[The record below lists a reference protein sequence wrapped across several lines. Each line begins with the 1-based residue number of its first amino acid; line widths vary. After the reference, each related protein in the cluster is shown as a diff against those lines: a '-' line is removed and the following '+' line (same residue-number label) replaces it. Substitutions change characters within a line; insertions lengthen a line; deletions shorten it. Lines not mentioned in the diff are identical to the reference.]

1 VRNSQIAS
9 APPVREPFLDRNPFG
24 YGRRMIDITELRTR
38 VSGSVLSADDEG
50 FAAEV
55 AGFNLAIEHDP
66 DVAVVAA
73 TTADVVEAV
82 LFARELALP
91 VEVQS
96 TGHGAHRR
104 ITEGVL
110 VSTRRLIAVKLDPA
124 TRIATVGAGARWSRV
139 IAAGAPLG
147 LAPVGGSAPAV
158 GVVGYLIGGG
168 FGPLVRS
175 HGASSD
181 YVRGFTVVTGAGEV
195 VEASADE
202 NPDLFWALRGGKTGL
217 GIVTE
222 VRLELVELPSLYA
235 GSLLFENQHIEK
247 VLRGWFD
254 YTATADPAVSTSVVM
269 LRFPPIDAVPEPMR
283 GKNFA
288 ALRFAYP
295 GEIGEGRR
303 LAAPLRALA
312 PVFID
317 SLGELP
323 IDEVGLIHNDP
334 EGPSPA
340 WSNGTLLSHANA
352 DLASAVLAAAGP
364 NTRVPFVAAEL
375 RHLGSALAT
384 DVPEESA
391 VGGRSARYAIVLIA
405 APEPSLFDRVV
416 PEAANAVFEA
426 IRPWINAESN
436 INFSALGGA
445 GTPNWSP
452 ETTERLAAV
461 RKRHDPDRVFAH

>member
-1 VRNSQIAS
+1 
-9 APPVREPFLDRNPFG
+9 
-24 YGRRMIDITELRTR
+24 MIDISELRSR
-38 VSGSVLSADDEG
+38 VGGVVLTPEDEG

-55 AGFNLAIEHDP
+55 AGFNLAIEQTP
-66 DVAVVAA
+66 DVVVGAA
-73 TTADVVEAV
+73 TPADVVEAV

-91 VEVQS
+91 VRVQA

-104 ITEGVL
+104 ITDGVL
-110 VSTRRLIAVKLDPA
+110 VSTRRLTSVRLDPA
-124 TRIATVGAGARWSRV
+124 TRVATIGAGARWSRV

-147 LAPVGGSAPAV
+147 LAPVGGAAPAV
-158 GVVGYLIGGG
+158 GVVGYLTGGG
-168 FGPLVRS
+168 FGPLARS

-181 YVRGFTVVTGAGEV
+181 YVRGFTVVTGAGET
-195 VEASADE
+195 VEASATE

-222 VRLELVELPSLYA
+222 VRVELVELPSLYA

-247 VLRGWFD
+247 VLRGWLD
-254 YTATADPAVSTSVVM
+254 YTSTAEQSVTTSVVM

-288 ALRFAYP
+288 SLRFAYP
-295 GEIGEGRR
+295 GEIGEGKR

-323 IDEVGLIHNDP
+323 IDEIGLIHNDP

-340 WSNGTLLSHANA
+340 WSNGTLLSHADA
-352 DLASAVLAAAGP
+352 EFASAVLAAAGP
-364 NTRVPFVAAEL
+364 TARIPFVATEL
-375 RHLGSALAT
+375 RHLGAALHT
-384 DVPEESA
+384 DVAEGSA
-391 VGGRSARYAIVLIA
+391 VGGRSAQYALVLIA
-405 APEPSLFDRVV
+405 APEPSLFENVV
-416 PEAANAVFEA
+416 PEAAGRVFESV
-426 IRPWINAESN
+426 RPWINPESN
-436 INFSALGGA
+436 INFSSNAGA

-452 ETTERLAAV
+452 AVTERLAAV
-461 RKRHDPDRVFAH
+461 RAQHDPDRVFAQP

>member
-1 VRNSQIAS
+1 
-9 APPVREPFLDRNPFG
+9 
-24 YGRRMIDITELRTR
+24 MIDITELRSR
-38 VSGSVLSADDEG
+38 VSGSVLGAADQG

-55 AGFNLAIEHDP
+55 AGFNLAIEQSP
-66 DVAVVAA
+66 DVAVVAT

-91 VEVQS
+91 VRVQS
-96 TGHGAHRR
+96 TGHGAHER

-110 VSTRRLIAVKLDPA
+110 VSTRRLTAVKLDPA
-124 TRIATVGAGARWSRV
+124 TRIATIGAGARWSRV

-147 LAPVGGSAPAV
+147 LAPVGGASPSV
-158 GVVGYLIGGG
+158 GVVGYLLGGG

-181 YVRGFTVVTGAGEV
+181 YVRGFTVVTGTGEI

-202 NPDLFWALRGGKTGL
+202 NADLFWALRGGKTGL

-222 VRLELVELPSLYA
+222 ARVELVGLPSLYA
-235 GSLLFENQHIEK
+235 GSLLFENQHVEK

-254 YTATADPAVSTSVVM
+254 YTATADDRVSTSIVM

-288 ALRFAYP
+288 AVRFAYP

-323 IDEVGLIHNDP
+323 IDEIGLIHNDP

-340 WSNGTLLSHANA
+340 WSNGTLLSHADA
-352 DLASAVLAAAGP
+352 DLASAVFAAAGP
-364 NTRVPFVAAEL
+364 NTRIPFVAAEL
-375 RHLGSALAT
+375 RHLGGALAT
-384 DVPEESA
+384 DVPEGSA
-391 VGGRSARYAIVLIA
+391 VGGRSAKYALVLVA
-405 APEPSLFDRVV
+405 APEPSLFARIV
-416 PEAANAVFEA
+416 PDAANAVFDA
-426 IRPWINAESN
+426 VRPWINPESN
-436 INFSALGGA
+436 VNFSSNGGA
-445 GTPNWSP
+445 ATPNWSP

-461 RKRHDPDRVFAH
+461 RKRYDPDRVFAR